1 MTQQVENMD
10 LLQSVIDA
18 KDGNERKFKVFTGQF
33 YLMKSALRYFCV
45 KKKMSFTSS
54 KIADNFPVSA
64 PVAGS
69 SLKILAELGVV
80 EARTESS
87 SPNRYMPDD
96 VDMERMQEV
105 EKVLRDNY
113 EIDGFIP

>member
-1 MTQQVENMD
+1 MAQEVEEMD
-10 LLQSVIDA
+10 LRRSIVDA

-33 YLMKSALRYFCV
+33 YVMRSALRYFCV

-64 PVAGS
+64 PVTGS
-69 SLKILAELGVV
+69 CLKILEELGVV

-87 SPNRYMPDD
+87 SPNRYMPED
-96 VDMERMQEV
+96 VNMERMQKVEEV
-105 EKVLRDNY
+105 LIDNY
-113 EIDGFIP
+113 EIDEFLP